1 MTVVGVDSVPKVCY
15 LFGVRG
21 TYDMNN
27 TSYRDPPATLNLA
40 EFAHYL
46 MTTNPRLAM
55 GLLAAAVEERASLPS
70 EMEGKLIE
78 VPAFDDDGT
87 PLYAFTERGEEV
99 YAHLLPKD

>member
-1 MTVVGVDSVPKVCY
+1 MGVDSEPRVCY

-21 TYDMNN
+21 AQNMNR
-27 TSYRDPPATLNLA
+27 SEYRDPPATLNIA
-40 EFAHYL
+40 EFSHYL
-46 MTTNPRLAM
+46 MVTNPRLAM
-55 GLLAAAVEERASLPS
+55 ALLAAAVEEMASLPS

-87 PLYAFTERGEEV
+87 PLYALTERGEEV

>member
-1 MTVVGVDSVPKVCY
+1 
-15 LFGVRG
+15 
-21 TYDMNN
+21 MNN

-55 GLLAAAVEERASLPS
+55 GLLAAAVEEMASLPS

-78 VPAFDDDGT
+78 VPAFDVDGT